1 MPGLKK
7 SADTKKLNRH
17 SGRMFVVDT
26 VSNPPNAGGRWI
38 QLTLGVVC
46 MALIANLQYAW
57 TLFVDPMHVTRGW
70 SLAEIQWAFSIF
82 IATETWL
89 TPAAGAIVDRI
100 GPRSGP
106 GVMIA
111 GGGLLVG
118 VGWVVNAYADSLA
131 LLYLGAAISGT

>member
-1 MPGLKK
+1 MPRLKK
-7 SADTKKLNRH
+7 SADVKKLNRH
-17 SGRMFVVDT
+17 AGRMAVVYT
-26 VSNPPNAGGRWI
+26 VSNPLNVGGRWV

-89 TPAAGAIVDRI
+89 TPAAGAVVDRM
-100 GPRSGP
+100 GPRRGP
-106 GVMIA
+106 GMMIA
-111 GGGLLVG
+111 AGGVLVG
-118 VGWVVNAYADSLA
+118 
-131 LLYLGAAISGT
+131 LG